1 MFARFRFFLFSSIVS
16 NPRRMSTLAQ
26 SMGEFKEEVFVCTR
40 HMYRSQRRKG
50 RGSWV
55 GGSGVGVGGR
65 GSGVGGREWPGVRA
79 APEKA
84 EESGSRRSSS
94 ASGPSR

>member
-1 MFARFRFFLFSSIVS
+1 MYSSFRCFLFFFIIS
-16 NPRRMSTLAQ
+16 NPRSVSILAQ
-26 SMGEFKEEVFVCTR
+26 SIGEFKEDVSVCHTP
-40 HMYRSQRRKG
+40 HLPLSTPEG

-55 GGSGVGVGGR
+55 G

-84 EESGSRRSSS
+84 EESGSRHRS
-94 ASGPSR
+94 